1 MAVTMEEYLKA
12 LKDINFALTGGLE
25 TAIAVLENFEKLT
38 QKQRQSMIGQLKE
51 LVEASHNVYRS
62 EPTKH

>member
-38 QKQRQSMIGQLKE
+38 QT
-51 LVEASHNVYRS
+51 ASVHDRTIERVGRS
-62 EPTKH
+62 EP